1 LTLRTTAID
10 PRAYQ
15 ALLSGRA
22 RGLGPLLARGGLWGA
37 SCLYGAAVRLRN
49 VLYDRGWLTKVR
61 AGVPVV
67 SIGNLTAGGTGK
79 TPCVEYVARFYR
91 ELGVRVAILS
101 RGYGASAG
109 PNDEAQVLEENLAD
123 VPHLQGANR
132 GTLAATAVEKLNSE
146 LLVLDD
152 GFQHRRLARD
162 LDLVLVDATNPWG
175 HGHLLPRGLLREPKS
190 GLRRAGFVLLTRCDQ
205 VSRQER
211 GRLREEI
218 ARFAPDSEVAQTE
231 HRPLEWLS
239 GEGRIAPLE
248 MAGGRPV
255 AAFCG
260 IGNPEAFRH
269 TLELIGAVP
278 DDFRAYPDH
287 HAYMQ
292 ADVKDLQSW
301 ADRQPNEAI
310 LVTTQKD
317 LVKLRQARLGE
328 HELWALRIGIH
339 VREGQDLLERKLR
352 EALAQG
358 GAAIPPDRHEAV

>member
-1 LTLRTTAID
+1 
-10 PRAYQ
+10 
-15 ALLSGRA
+15 LLV
-22 RGLGPLLARGGLWGA
+22 RGGLWGA

-49 VLYDRGWLTKVR
+49 ALYDRGWLTIGR
-61 AGVPVV
+61 PRIPVV

-91 ELGVRVAILS
+91 CLGLRVAILS
-101 RGYGASAG
+101 RGYGAGNG
-109 PNDEAQVLEENLAD
+109 PNDEARLLEENLAG
-123 VPHLQGANR
+123 VPHLQGPNR
-132 GTLAATAVEKLNSE
+132 VALAATAVEE
-146 LLVLDD
+146 LESQVLILDD
-152 GFQHRRLARD
+152 GFQHRRLARE
-162 LDLVLVDATNPWG
+162 LDLVLIDATSPWG

-190 GLRRAGFVLLTRCDQ
+190 GLRRAGLVVLTRCDL

-231 HRPLEWLS
+231 HRPREWLNGAGQTAS
-239 GEGRIAPLE
+239 LE
-248 MAGGRPV
+248 MTVGRPV
-255 AAFCG
+255 VAFCG

-269 TLELIGAVP
+269 TLKRMGAAP
-278 DDFRAYPDH
+278 DDFRTFPDH
-287 HAYMQ
+287 HAYTQ
-292 ADVKDLQSW
+292 ADIDSLRIWAGGQAKD
-301 ADRQPNEAI
+301 AI

-317 LVKLRQARLGE
+317 LVKLREARLGE
-328 HELWALRIGIH
+328 RELWALRIGIH